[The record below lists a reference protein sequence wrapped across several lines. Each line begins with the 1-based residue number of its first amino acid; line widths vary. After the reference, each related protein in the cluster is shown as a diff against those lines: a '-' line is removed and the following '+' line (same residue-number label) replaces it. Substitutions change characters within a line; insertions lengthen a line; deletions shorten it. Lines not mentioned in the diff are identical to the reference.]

1 MLIHLK
7 LLYNH
12 LKKNLNP
19 KKLFM
24 PKEKKTI
31 INTPAISSKKQETK
45 TVLVE
50 QQMLDKIYEQ
60 NEIIKKRL
68 RLMVIA
74 NYLRIVFLYLP
85 ILIGLVISFVYLP
98 SFLEQIFGQYAEV
111 LGIGLPGGG
120 VSAQLL
126 EQIPQILEQLQ
137 K

>member
-1 MLIHLK
+1 
-7 LLYNH
+7 
-12 LKKNLNP
+12 
-19 KKLFM
+19 M